1 MLLFLLL
8 LLLLQRWRWQRL
20 RPLLSGAGGP
30 RLLLIVKVEQDAA
43 AAVSCHGAP
52 RDSRH

>member
-1 MLLFLLL
+1 ML
-8 LLLLQRWRWQRL
+8 LLLLQRWQRL
-20 RPLLSGAGGP
+20 CPLLLLSGAGGP
-30 RLLLIVKVEQDAA
+30 RLFLIIKVEQDAT